1 MNLVAFFQQQFR
13 QVGAIVAGDTGYYGF
28 LHGEAG
34 GRLERRE
41 RVGAQRDGGR
51 DPGDRSW
58 VMGKSA
64 ERVRKRRDDFRIHDL

>member
-1 MNLVAFFQQQFR
+1 MGGSRSEPGERRLAR
-13 QVGAIVAGDTGYYGF
+13 GDGGMLAVGSAKV
-28 LHGEAG
+28 G